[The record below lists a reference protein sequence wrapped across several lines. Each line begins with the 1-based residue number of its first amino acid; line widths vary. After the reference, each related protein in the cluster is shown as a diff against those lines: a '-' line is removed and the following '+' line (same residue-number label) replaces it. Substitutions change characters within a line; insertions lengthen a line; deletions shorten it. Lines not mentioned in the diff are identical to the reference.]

1 MNRYRKYIW
10 FSLAK
15 FHPICY
21 TCREKVYFCR
31 CIRTYGWGSYEHR
44 APAVAPFYFGT
55 KTWLS
60 LDGFLWEW
68 LYWSCPWC
76 WAEYPALQH
85 RLGTWVADTR
95 TDSLILIFTGV
106 CTPVFYFPFIDV
118 RPCVWYTQVTGC
130 VGSSVRRSDTGTGCL
145 RGTLRLSGTKL
156 ILGIILNVC
165 NTCSLFISGLSVFY
179 LLSSITKDCRVNGS
193 TVL

>member
-15 FHPICY
+15 FSADLLYLPWKGVFLLLHSDVWPG
-21 TCREKVYFCR
+21 FL
-31 CIRTYGWGSYEHR
+31 R
-44 APAVAPFYFGT
+44 ASTAAVAPFYFGT
-55 KTWLS
+55 KTWFS

-85 RLGTWVADTR
+85 RLGTPVGGTPSDGLN
-95 TDSLILIFTGV
+95 LILTGV
-106 CTPVFYFPFIDV
+106 CTPVFCFPLIDGC
-118 RPCVWYTQVTGC
+118 PCVWYTQVTGC
-130 VGSSVRRSDTGTGCL
+130 VGSSVRRSGTGTGCL

-156 ILGIILNVC
+156 ILDISLNVC

-179 LLSSITKDCRVNGS
+179 FIINIEVS
-193 TVL
+193 TE

>member
-1 MNRYRKYIW
+1 MILLPLP
-10 FSLAK
+10 SSQ
-15 FHPICY
+15 PICY
-21 TCREKVYFCR
+21 TWREKVYFCR
-31 CIRTYGWGSYEHR
+31 RIRTYGRGSYEHR

-76 WAEYPALQH
+76 WAEYLALQH

-95 TDSLILIFTGV
+95 TDSLILILTGV

-130 VGSSVRRSDTGTGCL
+130 VGSSVRRSGTGTGCL

-156 ILGIILNVC
+156 ILDIILNVC
-165 NTCSLFISGLSVFY
+165 NTCSLFISGLSVF
-179 LLSSITKDCRVNGS
+179 LLAF
-193 TVL
+193 

>member
-1 MNRYRKYIW
+1 MYNIW

-15 FHPICY
+15 LPPICY
-21 TCREKVYFCR
+21 TWREKVYFCR
-31 CIRTYGWGSYEHR
+31 RIRTYGRGSYEHR

-55 KTWLS
+55 KTWFS

-85 RLGTWVADTR
+85 RLGTPVGGTL
-95 TDSLILIFTGV
+95 TDGLNLILTGVCV
-106 CTPVFYFPFIDV
+106 CTPVFNFPLIDV

-130 VGSSVRRSDTGTGCL
+130 VGSSVRRSDTTTGCL

-156 ILGIILNVC
+156 ILDIILNVC

-179 LLSSITKDCRVNGS
+179 LLF
-193 TVL
+193 